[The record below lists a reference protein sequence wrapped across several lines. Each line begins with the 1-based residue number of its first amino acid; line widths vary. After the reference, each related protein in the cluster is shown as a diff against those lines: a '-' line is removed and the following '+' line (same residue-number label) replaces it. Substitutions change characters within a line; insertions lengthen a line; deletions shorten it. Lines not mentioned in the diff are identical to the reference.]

1 MVEGLERIGDE
12 LAKMQE
18 WAKAIIFDNE
28 GRVIASKGLAV
39 DQKELQPYL
48 HALESR
54 DLTIGA
60 GFILNKQHFDVHR
73 FHPPLVYGRRGGPD
87 EGEGIALC
95 QALRDGVPVYGLI
108 TYELPI
114 LSARAV
120 PQLID
125 FCRKHIGTVE
135 IPQPN

>member
-60 GFILNKQHFDVHR
+60 GFILNNSVKLCF
-73 FHPPLVYGRRGGPD
+73 
-87 EGEGIALC
+87 EG
-95 QALRDGVPVYGLI
+95 VKN
-108 TYELPI
+108 
-114 LSARAV
+114 
-120 PQLID
+120 
-125 FCRKHIGTVE
+125 F
-135 IPQPN
+135 